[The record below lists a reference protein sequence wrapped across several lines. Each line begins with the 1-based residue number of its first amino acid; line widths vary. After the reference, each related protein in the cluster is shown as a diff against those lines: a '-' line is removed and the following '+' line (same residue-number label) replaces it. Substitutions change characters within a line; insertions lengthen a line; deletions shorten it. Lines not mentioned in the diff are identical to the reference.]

1 LTGDVTGVRLWL
13 VTGDPI
19 VDQPGAAMNPWI
31 TGRIIEQMQQ
41 ETRCRAEDER
51 VARRTGGSFG
61 GRFFR
66 SRKSR

>member
-1 LTGDVTGVRLWL
+1 
-13 VTGDPI
+13 
-19 VDQPGAAMNPWI
+19 MSPWI

-51 VARRTGGSFG
+51 TARRHGGSFG

-66 SRKSR
+66 ARRNRS

>member
-1 LTGDVTGVRLWL
+1 
-13 VTGDPI
+13 
-19 VDQPGAAMNPWI
+19 MNPWI

-51 VARRTGGSFG
+51 IARRHGGSFG

-66 SRKSR
+66 PRRARGS